1 MDKGQRE
8 RDRTNGKQWSSLEA
22 KVCATGTPL
31 KLDLDTKAQDGKYG
45 PVSQLEFMML
55 LTPKTGH
62 MSHMVT
68 SHERRQ
74 MK

>member
-1 MDKGQRE
+1 LNE
-8 RDRTNGKQWSSLEA
+8 TVLIRDNLNF
-22 KVCATGTPL
+22 
-31 KLDLDTKAQDGKYG
+31 LDLDTKAQDGKYG